1 MNDGAFKKKQ
11 IAKRAKHLADTLWN
25 EGAQRTGRGAEQA
38 EEEWGAVVEC
48 FQWAGI
54 GERRHRQDMG
64 MAGEKGKGPDPR
76 ALVGE

>member
-1 MNDGAFKKKQ
+1 MNDGAIKKKQ
-11 IAKRAKHLADTLWN
+11 IAKRAKHLADRLWN
-25 EGAQRTGRGAEQA
+25 EGAQRTGRGAEQT

-64 MAGEKGKGPDPR
+64 MVGVDGKSSEVH
-76 ALVGE
+76 ALR